1 MECNL
6 EPLKAMHLQSVHI
19 GYNKVCRCISINERN
34 TVEYYSY
41 NFYGYWWQYTLEVV
55 LNIISAAPNSSK
67 VEIPTLEELTG
78 RPAKEKPRTVD
89 GILAPLK
96 KISNLKNKG
105 TIQSEVK
112 LSGSGSVW

>member
-41 NFYGYWWQYTLEVV
+41 NFYG
-55 LNIISAAPNSSK
+55 
-67 VEIPTLEELTG
+67 
-78 RPAKEKPRTVD
+78 
-89 GILAPLK
+89 
-96 KISNLKNKG
+96 
-105 TIQSEVK
+105 
-112 LSGSGSVW
+112 